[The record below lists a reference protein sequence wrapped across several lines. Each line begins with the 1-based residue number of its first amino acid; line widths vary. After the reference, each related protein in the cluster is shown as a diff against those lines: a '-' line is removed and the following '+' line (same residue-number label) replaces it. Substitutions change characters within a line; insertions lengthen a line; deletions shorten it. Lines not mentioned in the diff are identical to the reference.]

1 MNAIELQDVAVEGDD
16 GDTLAE
22 LSLTIQRGE
31 WAVLVGPDRSGKGLV
46 LELCTGLCRP
56 DRGTVRVLGRSLL
69 SLDEEGL
76 GDLRLHLG
84 VVLQQPGLLTNMT
97 VFNNVALPLRY
108 HTLLSED
115 EVAARVRP
123 WLEELDLISVRD
135 RFPAALSA
143 GEARCAAIARALVTE
158 PDLLLLDEP
167 VLGLDADR
175 ARRLADLLDRRR
187 RGRTCTIV
195 ALLSGYSPLV
205 ERADRVAFIR
215 NGRVEAFGPRAEL
228 TTDAGR
234 QAYLT

>member
-1 MNAIELQDVAVEGDD
+1 MNAIELQDVVVEGED
-16 GDTLAE
+16 GETPAE
-22 LSLTIQRGE
+22 LSLAIQRGE
-31 WAVLVGPDRSGKGLV
+31 WVVLIGPNRSGKSLV
-46 LELCTGLCRP
+46 LELCTGLRSP
-56 DRGTVRVLGRSLL
+56 DRGTVRVLGRSLA
-69 SLDEEGL
+69 SLDEDGL
-76 GDLRLHLG
+76 SDLRLHLG

-108 HTLLSED
+108 HTSLSED
-115 EVAARVRP
+115 EVTARVLP
-123 WLEELDLISVRD
+123 LLEELDLIPVRD
-135 RFPAALSA
+135 RFPAGLSP

-187 RGRTCTIV
+187 RGRTRTIV
-195 ALLSGYSPLV
+195 TLLSGFSPLV

-215 NGRVEAFGPRAEL
+215 NGRVEAFGPRAAL

-234 QAYLT
+234 HGYLT